1 MANTET
7 NNSIVLP
14 KDEKQS
20 IHDINLQQIENMVYI
35 IRNKQVMLDSDL
47 ALLYKVE
54 TKMLNRAVKRNL
66 KRFPD
71 DFCFQLTQE
80 EYDVLWYQIG
90 TAKSTDVKKTDNR
103 GGRRTLPYVFTEQ
116 GISMLASVLHSEVA
130 ISVSIG
136 IMRTFVEMRRFIS
149 RNEVL
154 FERISNIELKQ
165 LEYQKQTDEKF
176 EQIYEYLSEHE
187 EAEQKIF
194 FEGQIYDAFSLIIKL
209 IQKAD
214 YGIVLIDNYVD
225 ISTLNIL
232 SKKKKNVKAK
242 IYTLKKSKLS
252 EKDIKNFNAQYPFL
266 EVKYTEKFHDRFLIM
281 DDKSA
286 YHIGASVKD
295 AGKKCFGINQ
305 IQDDSIIQDILHRLE
320 TQTEDI

>member
-90 TAKSTDVKKTDNR
+90 TAKSTDIKKTDNR

-116 GISMLASVLHSEVA
+116 GISMLASLS
-130 ISVSIG
+130 
-136 IMRTFVEMRRFIS
+136 
-149 RNEVL
+149 
-154 FERISNIELKQ
+154 Q
-165 LEYQKQTDEKF
+165 L
-176 EQIYEYLSEHE
+176 
-187 EAEQKIF
+187 
-194 FEGQIYDAFSLIIKL
+194 
-209 IQKAD
+209 
-214 YGIVLIDNYVD
+214 
-225 ISTLNIL
+225 
-232 SKKKKNVKAK
+232 
-242 IYTLKKSKLS
+242 
-252 EKDIKNFNAQYPFL
+252 
-266 EVKYTEKFHDRFLIM
+266 
-281 DDKSA
+281 
-286 YHIGASVKD
+286 
-295 AGKKCFGINQ
+295 
-305 IQDDSIIQDILHRLE
+305 
-320 TQTEDI
+320 